1 MKLNAAY
8 AVNAKIIDIK
18 AKIIQI
24 ETALDGVIQKAKT
37 ATNVMYGLLEQLK
50 QLPAWMIN
58 YNAIYCLFFG
68 GRNFGETEFSNFFLP
83 TKYKTEKMAISND
96 CPLFLMNYN
105 QTISSC
111 YVDGKIVRNQ
121 QIKSKT
127 PTF

>member
-50 QLPAWMIN
+50 QLPA
-58 YNAIYCLFFG
+58 
-68 GRNFGETEFSNFFLP
+68 
-83 TKYKTEKMAISND
+83 
-96 CPLFLMNYN
+96 
-105 QTISSC
+105 
-111 YVDGKIVRNQ
+111 
-121 QIKSKT
+121 
-127 PTF
+127 